1 MTTLLDLSVE
11 LPDVALAAGEVLCAQ
26 DQPAGNL
33 WVLVSGSLRV
43 EKNGVIVGLIDQPGA
58 VIGEISLLLDVP
70 ASASV
75 IAATPSIVRHTPDG
89 PTFLA
94 AHPEALRFIATALA
108 SRLQASTT
116 YLADLTEQY
125 GDAPGLSMVG
135 TVLKQLTAQQ
145 LPAARPGSARDPDPE
160 Y

>member
-1 MTTLLDLSVE
+1 MTTLLDLSAE
-11 LPDVALAAGEVLCAQ
+11 LPELTLGTGEVVCTEGQA
-26 DQPAGNL
+26 AGNL

-43 EKNGVIVGLIDQPGA
+43 DKGGVTVGAIDQPGA
-58 VIGEISLLLDVP
+58 VVGEISLLLGTP

-75 IAATPSIVRHTPDG
+75 IAATPSVLRHTDDG
-89 PTFLA
+89 AAFLA
-94 AHPEALRFIATALA
+94 AQPDALHYIATALA
-108 SRLQASTT
+108 GRLQSSTA
-116 YLADLTEQY
+116 YLADLTQQY
-125 GDAPGLSMVG
+125 GDAPGLAMVG